1 MSTLTDRKAG
11 HPRRRAVILA
21 AAFLACVAGL
31 AHAGPVPP
39 LLASDGTRPDPS
51 APLVRVLHVRGG
63 APCDAAPFPDAGH
76 RAGPRAFARFA
87 DADAAP
93 LLTVPDAS
101 AASALRAMEYFTR
114 YA

>member
-1 MSTLTDRKAG
+1 VG
-11 HPRRRAVILA
+11 
-21 AAFLACVAGL
+21 
-31 AHAGPVPP
+31 
-39 LLASDGTRPDPS
+39 
-51 APLVRVLHVRGG
+51 VLHVRGG